1 MTRSTISFLISVALS
16 VLFLAGCGDD
26 GSMTIEEVWARPT
39 APTATNAAF
48 YGTITN
54 QTANHDRLVGM
65 SSPVC
70 EEIQL
75 HRSSMTDGVMSMRPA
90 EAWENE
96 VLGSHPLELEPGGL
110 HLMCLGLREPLVDG
124 ETTELELTFTNYGS
138 VVVDVPIEDR

>member
-1 MTRSTISFLISVALS
+1 MTWSASR
-16 VLFLAGCGDD
+16 FLASATLAVLILTGCGDD
-26 GSMTIEEVWARPT
+26 GTMVIEQVWARPT

-54 QTANHDRLVGM
+54 QTTSHDRLIAM

-70 EEIQL
+70 ESIEL

-96 VLGSHPLELEPGGL
+96 VLGDHPLVLQPGGL
-110 HLMCLGLREPLVDG
+110 HLMCVGLSEPLVAG
-124 ETTELELTFTNYGS
+124 ESTEVELTFTNFGS
-138 VVVDVPIEDR
+138 VVVDIAIEDR